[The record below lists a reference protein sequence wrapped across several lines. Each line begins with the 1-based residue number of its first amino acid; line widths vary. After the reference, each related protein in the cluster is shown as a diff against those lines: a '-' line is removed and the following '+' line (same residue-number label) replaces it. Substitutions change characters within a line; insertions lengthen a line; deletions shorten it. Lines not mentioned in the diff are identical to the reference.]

1 MNIKVNFSIAQKLKH
16 EKTCT
21 ETENEKEITTQHQ
34 HQNHISALKSQLN
47 FLIDLAHSAL
57 DIITNQHI
65 QSQQAL
71 QGIDQIAGITIKSL
85 NVHAVV
91 LALLFGNHTIA
102 SVPTMDSFDLVVG
115 WPVMTTQQLISNH
128 SNTM

>member
-1 MNIKVNFSIAQKLKH
+1 MRRHAQRQKMKG
-16 EKTCT
+16 
-21 ETENEKEITTQHQ
+21 
-34 HQNHISALKSQLN
+34 NHISALKSQLN

-65 QSQQAL
+65 QSQEAL
-71 QGIDQIAGITIKSL
+71 QGIGQIAGINIKSL

-102 SVPTMDSFDLVVG
+102 SVPPCNNYGFV
-115 WPVMTTQQLISNH
+115 
-128 SNTM
+128 